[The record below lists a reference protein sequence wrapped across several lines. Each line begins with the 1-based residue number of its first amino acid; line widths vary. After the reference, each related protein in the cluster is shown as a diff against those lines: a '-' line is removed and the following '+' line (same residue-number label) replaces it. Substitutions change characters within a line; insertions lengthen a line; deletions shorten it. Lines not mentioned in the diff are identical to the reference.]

1 MKLKKVLAIS
11 LSLCMLFGM
20 SLDSMASSPNPG
32 STPITVPDNNN
43 NYAVTFD
50 GDLDVQDAGNA
61 VAVVNNSSS
70 NAATAQAAIAE
81 SRQ

>member
-43 NYAVTFD
+43 NYSY
-50 GDLDVQDAGNA
+50 L
-61 VAVVNNSSS
+61 
-70 NAATAQAAIAE
+70 
-81 SRQ
+81 